1 MRERARDGDAEM
13 PPRVSAL
20 IVNYRSYEETDR
32 CLESLRAS
40 PFAAE
45 CIVVDHGSDGPALA
59 RLRRAHPDVQFVAT
73 DRNPGFG
80 AGINQ
85 AATLAEGDLLLVLN
99 PDTIVASDVVPRLS
113 AWMDS
118 HPRTGIVAPLIATSD
133 GAIEASARA
142 FPGWSTVFGGR
153 STWLSRAWPSNPL
166 SRRNLLTGPE
176 LREPIDVDWVSG
188 ACMLIRREAFEAVGG
203 FDEAFFLYWE
213 DADLCRRLGI
223 AGWRVTYY
231 PGCRD
236 THRGGRSSRHRAIGS
251 AIAFHRSVF
260 RYYLKH
266 GGRWRFVFAP
276 AVFAALQVRL
286 GLEMARFAM
295 TSSHQR

>member
-1 MRERARDGDAEM
+1 MR
-13 PPRVSAL
+13 PRVSAL
-20 IVNYRSYEETDR
+20 IVNYRSYDETDR

-40 PFAAE
+40 SLGLE
-45 CIVVDHGSDGPALA
+45 CIVVDHASDEAAVA
-59 RLRRAHPDVQFVAT
+59 RLRRAHPDVRFVAT
-73 DRNPGFG
+73 ADNAGFG
-80 AGINQ
+80 AGINR
-85 AATLAEGDLLLVLN
+85 AAKLAHGDLLLVLN
-99 PDTIVASDVVPRLS
+99 PDTTVPTDVVPRLS

-118 HPRTGIVAPLIATSD
+118 HPQAGLVAPLITTSD

-142 FPGWSTVFGGR
+142 FPGWSTVLGGR
-153 STWLSRAWPSNPL
+153 STWLSRAWPSNPW
-166 SRRNLLTGPE
+166 SRRNLRTGPDV
-176 LREPIDVDWVSG
+176 REPVDVDWVSG
-188 ACMLIRREAFEAVGG
+188 ACMLIRRDAFDAVGG

-231 PGCRD
+231 PGCGI

-276 AVFAALQVRL
+276 AVFAALQLRL
-286 GLEMARFAM
+286 GLEMARSAM

>member
-1 MRERARDGDAEM
+1 M
-13 PPRVSAL
+13 PPRVSVL
-20 IVNYRSYEETDR
+20 IVNFRTYDETDR
-32 CLESLRAS
+32 CLESLRSAS
-40 PFAAE
+40 FATE
-45 CIVVDHGSDGPALA
+45 CIVVDHGSDEPALA
-59 RLRRAHPDVQFVAT
+59 RLRRVHPDVRFVAT
-73 DRNPGFG
+73 AGNPGFG
-80 AGINQ
+80 AGVNR
-85 AATLAEGDLLLVLN
+85 AAALTRGDLLLVLN
-99 PDTIVASDVVPRLS
+99 PDTIVDCDVIPRLS

-118 HPRTGIVAPLIATSD
+118 HARTGIVAPLIATAD

-142 FPGWSTVFGGR
+142 FPGWSTVLGGR

-166 SRRNLLTGPE
+166 SRRNLLTGSE
-176 LREPIDVDWVSG
+176 VREPIDVDWVSG
-188 ACMLIRREAFEAVGG
+188 ACMLIRRDAFDAVGG
-203 FDEAFFLYWE
+203 FDEGFFLYWE

-231 PGCRD
+231 PGCRV

-276 AVFAALQVRL
+276 VVFAALQMRL
-286 GLEMARFAM
+286 GVELAGSAV
-295 TSSHQR
+295 SSLRRR

>member
-1 MRERARDGDAEM
+1 M
-13 PPRVSAL
+13 PPRVSVL
-20 IVNYRSYEETDR
+20 IVNFRTYDETDR
-32 CLESLRAS
+32 CLESLRSAS
-40 PFAAE
+40 FATE
-45 CIVVDHGSDGPALA
+45 CIVVDHGSDEPALA
-59 RLRRAHPDVQFVAT
+59 RLRRVHPDVRFVAT
-73 DRNPGFG
+73 AGNPGFG
-80 AGINQ
+80 AGINR
-85 AATLAEGDLLLVLN
+85 AAALTRGDLLLVLN
-99 PDTIVASDVVPRLS
+99 PDTIVDCDVVPRLS

-118 HPRTGIVAPLIATSD
+118 HARTAIVAPLIATAD

-142 FPGWSTVFGGR
+142 FPGWSTVLGGR

-166 SRRNLLTGPE
+166 SRRNLLTGSE
-176 LREPIDVDWVSG
+176 VREPIDVDWVSG
-188 ACMLIRREAFEAVGG
+188 ACMLIRRDAFDAVGG
-203 FDEAFFLYWE
+203 FDEGFFLYWE

-231 PGCRD
+231 PGCRV

-276 AVFAALQVRL
+276 VVFAALQMRL
-286 GLEMARFAM
+286 GVELAGSAA
-295 TSSHQR
+295 SSLRRR